1 MRSTSSSWPNAAPW
15 TRAIASRSASLSGLI
30 VAPLATAAVLASLLL
45 LGPEA
50 SAVALTPREKAALL
64 VVSGLPA
71 LPGVGGVFVRPWDRD
86 EPRPPGAIVFVDQE
100 GGLVK
105 GFRELPPAKAAAEFR
120 SAEEALAAGRATGRA
135 LRRKGVR
142 GDFAP
147 VLDLPD
153 GPLGSRHFR
162 NPAFGV
168 AFARGLGEAGVA
180 ACAKHFPGLGT
191 APVSTD
197 DRPSVHARV
206 RQADL
211 APYRAAIRTGVPCV
225 MVSHAF
231 YRGLGRGRASLDP
244 AAYRLLRSLGF
255 EGVAITDSL
264 NFVRSAPVERWAPRA
279 IRAGADLLLFSH
291 PDYARRAIDALV
303 PLARRGELDVHVERV
318 LRFRA
323 RYRWRR
329 RRPAARTAGSARRA
343 SGCRASGR
351 RA

>member
-1 MRSTSSSWPNAAPW
+1 MAP
-15 TRAIASRSASLSGLI
+15 A
-30 VAPLATAAVLASLLL
+30 
-45 LGPEA
+45 
-50 SAVALTPREKAALL
+50 EKAALV

-71 LPGVGGVFVRPWDRD
+71 PAGVGGVFVHKTTRD
-86 EPRPPGAIVFVDQE
+86 VPRPRGVLVFVDQE
-100 GGLVK
+100 GGAVR
-105 GFRELPPAKAAAEFR
+105 GFRELPPAAPASAYGSSAEAR
-120 SAEEALAAGRATGRA
+120 SAGLATGRA
-135 LRRKGVR
+135 LRSRGVR

-162 NPAFGV
+162 DPAFGV
-168 AFARGLGEAGVA
+168 AFARGLEDAGVA

-197 DRPSVHARV
+197 EATEVKARV
-206 RQADL
+206 RPADL
-211 APYRAAIRTGVPCV
+211 APFRAAIRAGVPCV

-303 PLARRGELDVHVERV
+303 PLARRGELDDHVARV
-318 LRFRA
+318 LRFRR
-323 RYRWRR
+323 RY
-329 RRPAARTAGSARRA
+329 S
-343 SGCRASGR
+343 
-351 RA
+351 